1 MATSAPSSASPVHPY
16 LLIPLGDPALRE
28 VLARGHVGTAPQVAR
43 LVGIDDG
50 AARFELVEPAA
61 LARPS
66 SVAVWLGAIRAISLT
81 ATATPCVA
89 VLLLGLAAGAPLRP
103 LLALTAVLGALL
115 LQIGVNLMNDA
126 EDHARLIDLPGGR
139 GGAGVIQRGWLSAQ
153 QVRRG
158 AWLAIGAGLLAG
170 VPTLVAEPRAAAL
183 VGAIAALGA
192 IGYSGRPFG
201 LKYRAL
207 GDLAVLACCGPVLTI
222 GFALAAFGG
231 FDTSVVLVG
240 VAFGLYA
247 VGLLHTNNLQ
257 DIVDDRARGAVTV
270 ASITGLRVGKAYL
283 VACYAVGFVAWIAAG
298 VVAHLPIYAV
308 VVPVVSL
315 LPLLAMLRA
324 ILRSPD
330 LAEPALVMVRVQA
343 AQMHLAFGVTA
354 CVGLGVAL
362 AVA

>member
-1 MATSAPSSASPVHPY
+1 MATPAPGSSTSPSSH
-16 LLIPLGDPALRE
+16 LLIPLGDPALAD
-28 VLARGHVGTAPQVAR
+28 VLARGHVGTAPQIAR
-43 LVGIDDG
+43 LVALDG
-50 AARFELVEPAA
+50 DAARFELVEAA
-61 LARPS
+61 TVARPS
-66 SVAVWLGAIRAISLT
+66 ALRVWLGAIRAISLT
-81 ATATPCVA
+81 ATATPCIA

-103 LLALTAVLGALL
+103 LLALTALLGALL
-115 LQIGVNLMNDA
+115 LQVGVNLMNDA

-139 GGAGVIQRGWLSAQ
+139 GGAGIIQRGWLTAA

-158 AWLAIGAGLLAG
+158 AWVTLGLGLLAG
-170 VPTLVAEPRAAAL
+170 VPTLLAEPRAAAL

-192 IGYSGRPFG
+192 IGYSGRPLG

-222 GFALAAFGG
+222 GFSLAAFGG
-231 FDTSVVLVG
+231 GGASVVLVG

-257 DIVDDRARGAVTV
+257 DIDDDRARGAVTV
-270 ASITGLRVGKAYL
+270 ASLVGLRLGKAYL
-283 VACYAVGFVAWIAAG
+283 VACYVVGFAAWIAAG
-298 VVAHLPIYAV
+298 LVADLPAYALA
-308 VVPVVSL
+308 VPVVSV
-315 LPLLAMLRA
+315 LPLAAMLRE

-330 LAEPALVMVRVQA
+330 LREPALVMVRVRA

-362 AVA
+362 AVG